1 MPKNTAL
8 RDTRQ
13 APGSEGN
20 AAFPGTAAGIEAGR
34 IGYLTMSGNQS
45 AFQRPPVDPL
55 ERSSP
60 PAGWTYGD
68 ILQLVLFSIPILALI
83 FVLFVGT
90 LQVLDMLFG
99 WTIDTEHPRVQASL
113 AIVIQFFA
121 WIFII
126 GFIHN
131 VVTVKYRLPFA
142 RSIGWSEYAG
152 SRGSYLAGG
161 FGLALGVAVLSTFL
175 PKVEEPVP
183 LDRLLSDPVGML
195 LIGLFGVLVAPAAEE
210 LLFRGFIYPVVERSS
225 GASVAVFATSLV
237 FSLLHGV
244 QYGWRWQNLI
254 LLLVVGVVF
263 GMIRARTG
271 SIIPPT
277 LVHSSYNASLFLMIF
292 AAGADPSGS

>member
-1 MPKNTAL
+1 
-8 RDTRQ
+8 
-13 APGSEGN
+13 
-20 AAFPGTAAGIEAGR
+20 
-34 IGYLTMSGNQS
+34 MSGNQS
-45 AFQRPPVDPL
+45 AFQQPPVDLL

-68 ILQLVLFSIPILALI
+68 ILQLVLFSILIFALI
-83 FVLFVGT
+83 FLLFVGT
-90 LQVLDMLFG
+90 LQGLDMLLG

-113 AIVIQFFA
+113 SIIIQLLV

-131 VVTVKYRLPFA
+131 IVVVKHRLPFA
-142 RSIGWSEYAG
+142 RSIGWTEYAG
-152 SRGSYLAGG
+152 SRGGYLAGG
-161 FGLALGVAVLSTFL
+161 FGLAFGVAVLSTFL

-183 LDRLLSDPVGML
+183 MDRLLSDPVGML

-237 FSLLHGV
+237 FSLLHGI

-277 LVHSSYNASLFLMIF
+277 LVHSSYNASLFLIIF
-292 AAGADPSGS
+292 AAGAGPSGL

>member
-1 MPKNTAL
+1 M
-8 RDTRQ
+8 
-13 APGSEGN
+13 
-20 AAFPGTAAGIEAGR
+20 FPGAAGTETGR
-34 IGYLTMSGNQS
+34 IVYLVMGDEQS
-45 AFQRPPVDPL
+45 DFRRQPVDPF
-55 ERSSP
+55 EKSTP

-68 ILQLVLFSIPILALI
+68 LLQLVLFTVPTLALI
-83 FVLFVGT
+83 FLLFVGA
-90 LQVLDMLFG
+90 LQGLDMLLG

-113 AIVIQFFA
+113 AIVVQFVA

-152 SRGSYLAGG
+152 SRGGYLAGG

-175 PKVEEPVP
+175 PKVEEQVP

-210 LLFRGFIYPVVERSS
+210 LLFRGFMYPVVERSS
-225 GASVAVFATSLV
+225 GASVAVLATSLV

-254 LLLVVGVVF
+254 LLLVVGIVF

-292 AAGADPSGS
+292 AAGAGPSGS